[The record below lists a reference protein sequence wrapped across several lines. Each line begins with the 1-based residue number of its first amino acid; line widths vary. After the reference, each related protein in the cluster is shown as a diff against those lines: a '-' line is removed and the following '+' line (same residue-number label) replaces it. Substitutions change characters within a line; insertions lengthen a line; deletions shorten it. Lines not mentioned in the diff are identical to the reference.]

1 MLCIYRSGKH
11 VQIYHLLTT
20 ESDSDKKQLSNV
32 IRLKE
37 DTGLP
42 KRIAF
47 SVKQDFL
54 VCALDSGLIGVI
66 RGFQQSQSLEYYETL
81 NGAVLTELIL
91 ADGAFYVGTNN
102 GVVSKFQWVR

>member
-20 ESDSDKKQLSNV
+20 DSDSDKKQLSNV

-66 RGFQQSQSLEYYETL
+66 RRFLQGQSLEYYDTL

-91 ADGAFYVGTNN
+91 ADGAFYVGTND